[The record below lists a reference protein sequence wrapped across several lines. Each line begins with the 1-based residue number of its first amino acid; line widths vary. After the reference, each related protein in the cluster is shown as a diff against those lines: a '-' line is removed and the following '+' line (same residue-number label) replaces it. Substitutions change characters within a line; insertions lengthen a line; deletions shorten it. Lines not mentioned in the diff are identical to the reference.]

1 MFFFFSQIKM
11 YFSLFGKLE
20 KKKRLKRGEREL
32 KIE

>member
-1 MFFFFSQIKM
+1 M